1 MIIELMA
8 ARQRD
13 ADRIQQDKAR
23 IDELLSKVNELLS
36 MQKVFVTAKKQLDDY
51 KQMVGTLLSKITA
64 LEERLKV
71 CNKNLYASKSQKG
84 INKKKREAEED
95 HTRDKDNFDSTLQ
108 SIESSLLQHGDD
120 PMCEEN
126 AEAKSKEVCL
136 CHQGLSYR
144 TMGADNTVC
153 HNSDIRQLPAG
164 AIIIKHVHK
173 YAYEQISKLEKTI
186 SYINTFWTQLFAYL
200 NDGSYSIDNSIVERF
215 IRPLAG
221 E

>member
-1 MIIELMA
+1 
-8 ARQRD
+8 
-13 ADRIQQDKAR
+13 
-23 IDELLSKVNELLS
+23 
-36 MQKVFVTAKKQLDDY
+36 
-51 KQMVGTLLSKITA
+51 MVGTLLSKITA

-95 HTRDKDNFDSTLQ
+95 HTRDKDNFDSTPQ

-126 AEAKSKEVCL
+126 AEAKPKEVRL

-200 NDGSYSIDNSIVERF
+200 NDGSYSIDNSIAE
-215 IRPLAG
+215 
-221 E
+221 